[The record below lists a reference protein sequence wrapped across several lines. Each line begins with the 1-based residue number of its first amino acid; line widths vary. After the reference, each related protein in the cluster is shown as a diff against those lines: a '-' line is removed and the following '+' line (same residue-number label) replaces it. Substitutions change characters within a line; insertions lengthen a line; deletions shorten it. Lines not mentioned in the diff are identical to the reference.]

1 MWNSLPND
9 VAKAR
14 NVTALKNRL
23 DKHRSNQD
31 VLFSFNADLTGT
43 ESLHQYVA

>member
-9 VAKAR
+9 VVEAETI
-14 NVTALKNRL
+14 NTFNNRL

-31 VLFSFNADLTGT
+31 VLLNSHADITGIRC
-43 ESLHQYVA
+43 LPICM